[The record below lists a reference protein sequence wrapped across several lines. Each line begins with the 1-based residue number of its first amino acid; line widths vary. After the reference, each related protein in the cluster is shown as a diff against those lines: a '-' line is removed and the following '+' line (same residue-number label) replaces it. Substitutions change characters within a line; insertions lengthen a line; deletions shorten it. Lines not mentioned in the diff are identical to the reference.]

1 MGNEA
6 IIDVT
11 DDAVGIRT
19 VLLVAATSIIIVTFI
34 ALASI
39 ATPASATAWLVLA
52 VIVAIITTRVVFV
65 LVRLLVAHFRELLA
79 YWVFP
84 DLHLSV
90 NILDTLFLTISTHE
104 LQHHFKREFLFV
116 FELSGKLQK
125 CALVIFIFA
134 SHLLEVDGELV
145 LWWGYHLHGSWWR
158 GREGL
163 HRRVETGRE

>member
-1 MGNEA
+1 MLCLYCLCVILSKLSCRLEMGNEA

-52 VIVAIITTRVVFV
+52 VIVAIITTRVV
-65 LVRLLVAHFRELLA
+65 LVWLLVAHFRELLA

-90 NILDTLFLTISTHE
+90 NILDTLFLTIGTHE

-145 LWWGYHLHGSWWR
+145 L
-158 GREGL
+158 
-163 HRRVETGRE
+163 